1 LSQRRGACGGE
12 VDGKLEE
19 AGVAVEL
26 LGRDQTSQDTNGHL
40 EVLDL
45 HVEVEVEL
53 GQDQVLGLCRLGG
66 QAHQDHGVKGVDRGY
81 EQGGW
86 VPVGVGLGQRLE
98 LVVAPSVLLVAVPG
112 VGELG
117 AETVWG
123 DEASVLGGV
132 VRVRDGW
139 ARHQGVLQGVFLIES
154 GLSH

>member
-1 LSQRRGACGGE
+1 
-12 VDGKLEE
+12 
-19 AGVAVEL
+19 
-26 LGRDQTSQDTNGHL
+26 
-40 EVLDL
+40 
-45 HVEVEVEL
+45 
-53 GQDQVLGLCRLGG
+53 
-66 QAHQDHGVKGVDRGY
+66 
-81 EQGGW
+81 
-86 VPVGVGLGQRLE
+86 
-98 LVVAPSVLLVAVPG
+98 VAPSVLLVAVPG